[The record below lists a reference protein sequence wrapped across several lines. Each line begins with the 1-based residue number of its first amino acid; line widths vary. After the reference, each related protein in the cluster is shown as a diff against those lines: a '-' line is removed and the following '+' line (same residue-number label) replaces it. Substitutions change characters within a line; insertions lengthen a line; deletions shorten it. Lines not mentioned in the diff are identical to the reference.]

1 MAGVAAIG
9 LAVNLAIGLMLV
21 RGSHANLN
29 VRAAILHVAGDAL
42 GGGAVILGG
51 LLIALTGAAWLDPAL
66 SLLVAGIIV
75 AGVVGI
81 VREATDVLLES
92 APGHA
97 GIPAV
102 RDRIAGVA
110 GVVGRPRPARLDDRF
125 GQPRALRARRAR
137 RPQAER
143 GERHLALDR
152 RRHAGRLR
160 DRARH
165 RAVRVRELRSRHDHR
180 LHADGS
186 GNRRRVREVVGDMKP
201 GTVVLAT
208 ARTPFG
214 RLGGALASLAATSL
228 GGDAIRN
235 AIARAGIDPADVEHV
250 IMGQVVQAGAG
261 QAPAR
266 QAAFK
271 AGLAKTTTAE
281 TINKV
286 CASGMLAV
294 AYGARCI
301 GDGDHRVVVAGGMES
316 MSNAPYLL
324 PGARNGYRYGHG
336 VLVDAMIH
344 DGLWDYYFDE
354 AMAAQGARV
363 AAELGVTRAV
373 QDEFAYQSHKRAHD
387 AHEAGH
393 FDAEIAPVNVATKL
407 KGKIVVDAL
416 PQQARARIPAFA
428 GAGGANGS
436 VWDHV
441 PPQNMVADP
450 AQYSPYVTGDVPFTR
465 VDRDEPVRRDASLD
479 AMAKLKP
486 IDKDGTITAGNAPGV
501 NDGAAALVLSSAA
514 YARSAGAEPLAEIVD
529 HAGVAWDP
537 PYLALVPAMAAQK
550 LLDQQGLKASDIHVW
565 EINEAFAAVALTAAA
580 RLGLDPT
587 VVNAQGGAVAL
598 GHPIGASGARIVGA
612 VVQQLRRRGGGL
624 GIAAICSGGGQGD
637 AVLVK
642 VG

>member
-1 MAGVAAIG
+1 
-9 LAVNLAIGLMLV
+9 
-21 RGSHANLN
+21 
-29 VRAAILHVAGDAL
+29 
-42 GGGAVILGG
+42 
-51 LLIALTGAAWLDPAL
+51 
-66 SLLVAGIIV
+66 
-75 AGVVGI
+75 
-81 VREATDVLLES
+81 
-92 APGHA
+92 
-97 GIPAV
+97 
-102 RDRIAGVA
+102 
-110 GVVGRPRPARLDDRF
+110 
-125 GQPRALRARRAR
+125 
-137 RPQAER
+137 
-143 GERHLALDR
+143 
-152 RRHAGRLR
+152 
-160 DRARH
+160 
-165 RAVRVRELRSRHDHR
+165 
-180 LHADGS
+180 
-186 GNRRRVREVVGDMKP
+186 MKP

-235 AIARAGIDPADVEHV
+235 AIARAGIDPSDVEHV
-250 IMGQVVQAGAG
+250 IMGQVIQAGAG

-294 AYGARCI
+294 AYGARYV
-301 GDGDHRVVVAGGMES
+301 GDGDNRVVVAGGMES

-336 VLVDAMIH
+336 QLVDAMIH

-393 FDAEIAPVNVATKL
+393 FDAEIAPVNVATKA

-416 PQQARARIPAFA
+416 PQQARARVPALA
-428 GAGGANGS
+428 GAPGSGGS

-501 NDGAAALVLSSAA
+501 NDGAAALVLSSAD
-514 YARSAGAEPLAEIVD
+514 YARSVGAEPLAEIVD

-587 VVNAQGGAVAL
+587 VINAQGGAVAL
-598 GHPIGASGARIVGA
+598 GHPIGASGARIVAA

-642 VG
+642 VA

>member
-1 MAGVAAIG
+1 
-9 LAVNLAIGLMLV
+9 
-21 RGSHANLN
+21 
-29 VRAAILHVAGDAL
+29 
-42 GGGAVILGG
+42 
-51 LLIALTGAAWLDPAL
+51 
-66 SLLVAGIIV
+66 
-75 AGVVGI
+75 
-81 VREATDVLLES
+81 
-92 APGHA
+92 
-97 GIPAV
+97 
-102 RDRIAGVA
+102 
-110 GVVGRPRPARLDDRF
+110 
-125 GQPRALRARRAR
+125 
-137 RPQAER
+137 
-143 GERHLALDR
+143 
-152 RRHAGRLR
+152 
-160 DRARH
+160 
-165 RAVRVRELRSRHDHR
+165 
-180 LHADGS
+180 
-186 GNRRRVREVVGDMKP
+186 MKP

-214 RLGGALASLAATSL
+214 RLGGALSSLPATTL
-228 GGDAIRN
+228 GADAIRN
-235 AIARAGIDPADVEHV
+235 AIARAGIDPSDVEHV
-250 IMGQVVQAGAG
+250 IMGQVIQAGAG

-286 CASGMLAV
+286 CASGLLAV
-294 AYGARCI
+294 AYASRCVTA
-301 GDGDHRVVVAGGMES
+301 GDNRVVVAGGMES

-324 PGARNGYRYGHG
+324 PGARNGYRYGNAT
-336 VLVDAMIH
+336 LIDAMIN

-373 QDEFAYQSHKRAHD
+373 QDEFAYKSHQRAHA
-387 AHEAGH
+387 AHEAGKLS
-393 FDAEIAPVNVATKL
+393 DEIAPINVATKA

-416 PQQARARIPAFA
+416 PQEARARVPAMA
-428 GAGGANGS
+428 GAAGSTGS

-450 AQYSPYVTGDVPFTR
+450 SRYSPYVTGEVPYTR
-465 VDRDEPVRRDASLD
+465 VDRDEPVRPDASLET
-479 AMAKLKP
+479 MAKLKP
-486 IDKDGTITAGNAPGV
+486 IDAGGTITAGNAPGV
-501 NDGAAALVLSSAA
+501 NDGAAALVLSSAD
-514 YARSAGAEPLAEIVD
+514 YARSAGAEVLGEIVD

-565 EINEAFAAVALTAAA
+565 EVNEAFAAVALTAAA

-587 VVNAQGGAVAL
+587 VINTQGGAVAL

-612 VVQQLRRRGGGL
+612 VVQQLRRRGGGY

-637 AVLVK
+637 AILVK